1 LFATTSL
8 SGIASPE
15 TQRLSIASFSVAARQ
30 CQADGLTNPFRA
42 AHLDAMNRDAPV
54 IDSRTSVEE
63 TILSLCRSE
72 GTRTICPTDAAKA
85 HAEARGEDELGWR
98 SHLNEVRRAAVRLAE
113 AGRLVIYRKGK
124 PVDPHDFRGVYRLG
138 LPRVD

>member
-1 LFATTSL
+1 M
-8 SGIASPE
+8 
-15 TQRLSIASFSVAARQ
+15 
-30 CQADGLTNPFRA
+30 D
-42 AHLDAMNRDAPV
+42 RDTPT
-54 IDSRTSVEE
+54 IDSHNSRASVEE

-72 GTRTICPTDAAKA
+72 GMRTICPTDAAKA

-98 SHLNEVRRAAVRLAE
+98 SHLSEVRRAAVRLAE